1 MGIENEFE
9 EFGGNRG
16 GDVIVQDTNSMPG
29 SFADA
34 SGSNDLDEINPD
46 INADDD
52 YRSQKSNDEIEV

>member
-34 SGSNDLDEINPD
+34 SGANDLDEINPD

-52 YRSQKSNDEIEV
+52 YRS